1 MLEDTRELQKEIN
14 NISGQLDRQFTV
26 TDDLLFKVFE
36 QNNLNLKR
44 NLFTYLF
51 IQSAKRDEPSKKA
64 YKLLATLHSNCGDLV
79 SLVQETGQI
88 LREVRDIEDQI
99 EQERSRNAVANLE
112 QITRDLQLVV
122 AEAQDIQNR
131 IAKQKQ
137 VLSTAVTP
145 ATAATNQKQ
154 SS

>member
-1 MLEDTRELQKEIN
+1 M
-14 NISGQLDRQFTV
+14 
-26 TDDLLFKVFE
+26 
-36 QNNLNLKR
+36 
-44 NLFTYLF
+44 
-51 IQSAKRDEPSKKA
+51 
-64 YKLLATLHSNCGDLV
+64 ATLHSNCGDLV

-131 IAKQKQ
+131 IAKRNQGS
-137 VLSTAVTP
+137 STAVT
-145 ATAATNQKQ
+145 TASTNQKQ